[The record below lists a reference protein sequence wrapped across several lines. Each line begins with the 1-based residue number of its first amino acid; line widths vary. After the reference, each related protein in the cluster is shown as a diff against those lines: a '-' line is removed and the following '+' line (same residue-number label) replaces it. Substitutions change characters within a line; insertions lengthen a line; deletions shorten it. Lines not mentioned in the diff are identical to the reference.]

1 MFTNNR
7 HTRGARAAVIYVT
20 LGALIVVWSGI
31 WCVNLLND
39 PTRGDN
45 ALSWCYGLLLT
56 GATFVLIG
64 LAIGWIGRS
73 GRSGRS
79 TAGSHEVATSGAP
92 AEEPVATRGPAGSTT
107 NRTVAT
113 QIRRDAGTQV
123 VADEESLY

>member
-1 MFTNNR
+1 MFTNSR
-7 HTRGARAAVIYVT
+7 HARGARTAVIYITV
-20 LGALIVVWSGI
+20 GALIVVWSGI

-73 GRSGRS
+73 GRSAAGARKAVSSAQSPGDTPEEGQMLTSSEAKVAAAPGIGQDQGRK
-79 TAGSHEVATSGAP
+79 
-92 AEEPVATRGPAGSTT
+92 
-107 NRTVAT
+107 
-113 QIRRDAGTQV
+113 
-123 VADEESLY
+123 SL